1 MTTENENQQAQQ
13 AENQQ
18 AEEEKPAPRRRSTT
32 RSSASAGDK
41 ATPDA
46 DAAASEGDAEAKPAP
61 RRRTSRARA
70 AASADTSKEEA
81 SATSKAPVVPK
92 SPPRMLERLRNEIGP
107 TMMQDFGYTSP
118 MQIPRLT
125 KIVLN
130 IGLGEA
136 LTNARALE
144 AATRDLTLITGQK
157 PVTTKAKKSIAGF
170 KIRED
175 MPIGVSVTIR
185 GRRMYEFIDRLISS
199 TLPRIRDFQGI
210 SRNSFDGRGNFS
222 LGIREQVIFPEIDYN
237 NIDRI
242 RGLQVVVVTT
252 APNDAEGLR
261 LLELMGVPFTRIL
274 EEQVA

>member
-13 AENQQ
+13 PENQQ
-18 AEEEKPAPRRRSTT
+18 AEEEKPAPRRRPTA

-61 RRRTSRARA
+61 RRQTSRARA

-92 SPPRMLERLRNEIGP
+92 APPRMLERLRNEIGP

>member
-13 AENQQ
+13 PENQQ
-18 AEEEKPAPRRRSTT
+18 AEEEKPAPRRRSTA